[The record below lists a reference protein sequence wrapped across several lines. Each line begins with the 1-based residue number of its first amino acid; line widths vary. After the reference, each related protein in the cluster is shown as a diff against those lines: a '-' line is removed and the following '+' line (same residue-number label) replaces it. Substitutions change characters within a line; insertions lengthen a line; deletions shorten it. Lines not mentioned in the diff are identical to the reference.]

1 MKLSQHILK
10 ALIAGAALLALPVSA
25 AEPSVPDFSK
35 GMPGVNLEKNEKANG
50 NETFQLKT
58 PLSSKEFSTTLIKFL
73 GPGWG
78 RRKLNPEE
86 MILAANKGRTSNA
99 TVTLAVYK
107 SAKVPGVNIRV
118 IHLEYKEGNR
128 GPSVEIAVIR
138 EEKD

>member
-10 ALIAGAALLALPVSA
+10 ALIAGAALLAFPHSA

-35 GMPGVNLEKNEKANG
+35 GMPGVKLEKNEKVNG

-58 PLSSKEFSTTLIKFL
+58 ALSSKEFSTTLIKFL

-99 TVTLAVYK
+99 IVNLAVYK

-138 EEKD
+138 EE

>member
-10 ALIAGAALLALPVSA
+10 ALIAGAALLAFPLSA

-35 GMPGVNLEKNEKANG
+35 GMPGVNLEKNEKVNG

-99 TVTLAVYK
+99 IVNLAVYK

-138 EEKD
+138 EE